1 MSAPSPASAARTPVT
16 PAPLP
21 DPQRGEVWCVEFDPA
36 RGDEIRKSRPAVVVS
51 VATAGKL
58 ALRVIVPLTGWHP
71 AFARAFWHTHI
82 EATPAN
88 GLSKESSADAFQ
100 VRSLSLERFTA
111 KIGALTSE
119 EMDAIA
125 GAVAVV
131 INAPDKA
138 SAAAKPSTP

>member
-1 MSAPSPASAARTPVT
+1 MSVEGSTPFAPPV
-16 PAPLP
+16 LP
-21 DPQRGEVWCVEFDPA
+21 DPQRGEVWRVDFDPS

-71 AFARAFWHTHI
+71 AFARAFWHTRV
-82 EATPAN
+82 EPTPDN
-88 GLSKESSADAFQ
+88 GLTKESSADAFQ

-125 GAVAVV
+125 RAIATVTGAPSHP
-131 INAPDKA
+131 PDDARETGKVMHA
-138 SAAAKPSTP
+138 